1 MEVCILYSGE
11 GGVFHIYGG
20 YVVFEGVN
28 LIIGGMYLGACIWVH
43 VFGLWV
49 HVFGIWGNIFGI
61 EYYVSFWVFLLKFIE
76 NFPI

>member
-1 MEVCILYSGE
+1 MCILYSGE

-28 LIIGGMYLGACIWVH
+28 LIIGACIWVH

-61 EYYVSFWVFLLKFIE
+61 EYYVSFF
-76 NFPI
+76 